1 MCRRLP
7 LRKPCPAARLVS
19 DYSDLSDLLLT
30 TIRLSSAVLLLA
42 ATGLQ
47 AQAPRYVV
55 SWLDG
60 ARFHQVIRS
69 DIRTQSGGK
78 TSLEQAGRDGLLTFT
93 AAATDSAI
101 ALVGWFDSL
110 SIWRVAGG
118 ERYAPDTD
126 GLVGGR
132 YHGSLTPL
140 GRYTSE
146 DTPFIP
152 DPLAEL
158 AELRG
163 VVGDLFPPLPGG
175 ALAPGGTAHLAGGW
189 TISRRTDS
197 ATAAGPLQR
206 YRLDGARQRK
216 QTGVINDSTRVEA
229 ATDESEKGT
238 VLWSVDRGLIRWD
251 RRIQIEVNLPAQGVV
266 RRAVRTAVEQHLVV
280 ERVD

>member
-1 MCRRLP
+1 
-7 LRKPCPAARLVS
+7 
-19 DYSDLSDLLLT
+19 LT
-30 TIRLSSAVLLLA
+30 TFRLIGAVLLCA

-47 AQAPRYVV
+47 AQAPRYEAT
-55 SWLDG
+55 WLEG
-60 ARFHQVIRS
+60 ARLHQVIRS
-69 DIRTQSGGK
+69 DIRTQTGGK
-78 TSLEQAGRDGLLTFT
+78 TSVEQTGRDGWLEFT
-93 AAATDSAI
+93 AAAADSGI

-132 YHGSLTPL
+132 YRGVLTPL
-140 GRYTSE
+140 GRYSAE

-158 AELRG
+158 AELGG
-163 VVGDLFPPLPGG
+163 VVGDLFPPFPSGELSPGG
-175 ALAPGGTAHLAGGW
+175 SAHLAGGW

-216 QTGVINDSTRVEA
+216 QTGVINDSMRVEA
-229 ATDESEKGT
+229 ATDETEQGA
-238 VLWSVDRGLIRWD
+238 VLWSVERGLLRWE
-251 RRIQIEVNLPAQGVV
+251 RRIQIEVSLPAQGVV
-266 RRAVRTAVEQHLVV
+266 RRAVRTAVEQHVVV
-280 ERVD
+280 ERVE